1 MGNILKCYRN
11 KRKKQEEKQQ
21 QQQPEKFKTVR
32 IQKLKN
38 NVFQRKVK
46 KRIQAGN
53 NS

>member
-21 QQQPEKFKTVR
+21 QQQPEKFKTVH